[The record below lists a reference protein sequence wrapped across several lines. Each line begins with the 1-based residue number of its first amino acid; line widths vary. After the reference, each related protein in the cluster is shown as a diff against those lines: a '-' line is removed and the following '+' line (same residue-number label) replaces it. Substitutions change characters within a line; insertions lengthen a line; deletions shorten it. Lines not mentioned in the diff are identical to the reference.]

1 LVEAITNIGPSS
13 GKPCRQGVGDFVEL
27 PTPSA
32 IVVQNEVK
40 AQNKKASVAVLAISS
55 RTLALTLKAT
65 VQYSAFS
72 S

>member
-13 GKPCRQGVGDFVEL
+13 GQPCGQGAGDFVEL

-40 AQNKKASVAVLAISS
+40 AQNKKAFVAVLAISS

-65 VQYSAFS
+65 VQYSAFRS
-72 S
+72 

>member
-1 LVEAITNIGPSS
+1 MRNP
-13 GKPCRQGVGDFVEL
+13 
-27 PTPSA
+27 
-32 IVVQNEVK
+32 VQNEVK
-40 AQNKKASVAVLAISS
+40 SANKKAFLVVLAISS